1 MVRQK
6 QTFGSWGEQ
15 TAAGYLEK
23 LGYEILGHN
32 VRTQYGEI
40 DLIARHASTMVFVEV
55 KTRSSSEY
63 GYPEESITPA
73 KQQHMLDAAQD
84 YLQAH
89 PELDG
94 EWRVDVVSIRRL
106 TNQHSEIT
114 HIENA
119 IEL

>member
-1 MVRQK
+1 MARQK

-15 TAAGYLEK
+15 AAAGFLEK
-23 LGYEILGHN
+23 LGYVILERN

-40 DLIARHASTMVFVEV
+40 DLIARQAAILVFVEV
-55 KTRSSSEY
+55 KTRSSTEF
-63 GYPEESITPA
+63 GYPEESITA
-73 KQQHMLDAAQD
+73 TKQQHMQDAAQD
-84 YLQAH
+84 YLQSH

-106 TNQHSEIT
+106 KNQQPEIT

-119 IEL
+119 LSG

>member
-1 MVRQK
+1 MARQK

-15 TAAGYLEK
+15 TAAQFLEK
-23 LGYEILGHN
+23 LGCVILERN

-40 DLIARHASTMVFVEV
+40 DIIVRQGTTLVFVEV
-55 KTRSSSEY
+55 KTRSSAEF

-73 KQQHMLDAAQD
+73 KQQHMQDAAQD
-84 YLQAH
+84 YLQSH

-106 TNQHSEIT
+106 KNRPAEIT

-119 IEL
+119 LSG